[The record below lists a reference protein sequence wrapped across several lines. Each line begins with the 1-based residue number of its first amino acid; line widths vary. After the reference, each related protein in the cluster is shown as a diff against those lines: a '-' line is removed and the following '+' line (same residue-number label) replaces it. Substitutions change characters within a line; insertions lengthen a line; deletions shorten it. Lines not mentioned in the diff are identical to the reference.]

1 MCHVSR
7 VTCHVSRV
15 PRQVG
20 CVTVRVPP
28 DIDESLSSGD
38 VAVAE
43 GANTTLSCVTR
54 GQPQYVA
61 RVYLVCHVSRV
72 LCRPTV
78 TWVRE
83 NKQDIKTITSTGLI
97 KGLYY
102 YPECI

>member
-1 MCHVSR
+1 MPDQHREDEEAGEQQHTC

-54 GQPQYVA
+54 GQPQYVP
-61 RVYLVCHVSRV
+61 RV
-72 LCRPTV
+72 
-78 TWVRE
+78 
-83 NKQDIKTITSTGLI
+83 
-97 KGLYY
+97 
-102 YPECI
+102 

>member
-1 MCHVSR
+1 MFARDVQVEDQDCYMCQINTERMKKQVSFTRVSR
-7 VTCHVSRV
+7 VTC

-61 RVYLVCHVSRV
+61 RV
-72 LCRPTV
+72 
-78 TWVRE
+78 
-83 NKQDIKTITSTGLI
+83 
-97 KGLYY
+97 
-102 YPECI
+102 

>member
-1 MCHVSR
+1 MFARDVQVEDQDCYMCQINTERMKKQVSNTR
-7 VTCHVSRV
+7 VACHVSRV

-61 RVYLVCHVSRV
+61 RV
-72 LCRPTV
+72 
-78 TWVRE
+78 
-83 NKQDIKTITSTGLI
+83 
-97 KGLYY
+97 
-102 YPECI
+102 

>member
-1 MCHVSR
+1 MCDCA
-7 VTCHVSRV
+7 TCHVSRV
-15 PRQVG
+15 QVG

-61 RVYLVCHVSRV
+61 HVC
-72 LCRPTV
+72 
-78 TWVRE
+78 
-83 NKQDIKTITSTGLI
+83 
-97 KGLYY
+97 
-102 YPECI
+102 

>member
-1 MCHVSR
+1 MTVRHVSR
-7 VTCHVSRV
+7 V
-15 PRQVG
+15 QVG

-61 RVYLVCHVSRV
+61 HV
-72 LCRPTV
+72 
-78 TWVRE
+78 
-83 NKQDIKTITSTGLI
+83 
-97 KGLYY
+97 
-102 YPECI
+102 

>member
-1 MCHVSR
+1 MPDQHREDEEAGEQHTCRVSR
-7 VTCHVSRV
+7 VTC

-61 RVYLVCHVSRV
+61 RV
-72 LCRPTV
+72 
-78 TWVRE
+78 
-83 NKQDIKTITSTGLI
+83 
-97 KGLYY
+97 
-102 YPECI
+102 